1 MLLKKFEE
9 AKSAFVKSASV
20 GNKENKNVVKMTRDC
35 DIELEKLRQQEKVM
49 YQKMFKKVE
58 VEKWKE
64 SKNGKGHFVPKDVQD
79 SRKVKRIK
87 KNVGKETIKKLWKL
101 WHFHIWVILL
111 T

>member
-64 SKNGKGHFVPKDVQD
+64 SKNGKGNFVPKDVQD

-101 WHFHIWVILL
+101 WHFNIWVILL

>member
-1 MLLKKFEE
+1 
-9 AKSAFVKSASV
+9 
-20 GNKENKNVVKMTRDC
+20 
-35 DIELEKLRQQEKVM
+35 M

-64 SKNGKGHFVPKDVQD
+64 SKNGKGNLTNFVPKDVQD